1 MMPRRR
7 GNLGTN
13 LGLRDFFQAAIM
25 KLSPKVFLEIRATD
39 AELIARVE
47 TVIYVRKKRRRDDYG
62 DVFKPVSATEVLLIK
77 HFYFMRTY
85 L

>member
-1 MMPRRR
+1 
-7 GNLGTN
+7 
-13 LGLRDFFQAAIM
+13 M
-25 KLSPKVFLEIRATD
+25 KITPKFFLEIRGTD

-62 DVFKPVSATEVLLIK
+62 DVFKPVSATEVLPIMR
-77 HFYFMRTY
+77 FYFMRTY